1 MIQDSNNWEL
11 AEKYLAGTLSPEAY
25 EALQHRL
32 DHDAAFAATF
42 QESLNLIQSLED
54 SGKHKRFRTMLVD
67 IRKENN
73 LSKSVRTIP
82 LSTHYWRTAAVA
94 AGIAIVTTLS
104 TFWMISHNEK
114 QRVSQYS
121 MLRKELENI
130 KRSQN
135 VIINNINE
143 TKTAPPAAPASYSG
157 TGMALANNGYF
168 ITNYHVVEGADS
180 VYMQNAA
187 GDYYKANLIAFDK
200 IADLAILKVEDK
212 KFRFS
217 KNDLPYNFASGKNGI
232 GARVFTLGYPDNEI
246 VYNEGYISSKNGY
259 EGDSLQYL
267 LNMPSKPGHSGAPVV
282 DRIGNV
288 IGIVSANNNENN
300 LNTYAVS
307 SKVIYSLIK
316 DLPVNI
322 KLPKGNSLKG
332 LTREQQV
339 EKLED
344 FTCSVKVYKK

>member
-32 DHDAAFAATF
+32 DNDAAFAATF

-54 SGKHKRFRTMLVD
+54 SGKHRRFRTMLVD
-67 IRKENN
+67 IRNESS

-157 TGMALANNGYF
+157 TGMALTNNGYF

-200 IADLAILKVEDK
+200 IADLAILKVDDK

-232 GARVFTLGYPDNEI
+232 GSRVFTLGYPDNEI

-267 LNMPSKPGHSGAPVV
+267 LNMPSKPGYSGAPVV
-282 DRIGNV
+282 DRLGNV

-300 LNTYAVS
+300 LSTYAVS

-316 DLPVNI
+316 DIPVSI
-322 KLPKGNSLKG
+322 KLPKANSLKG